1 MTSGLRFDHA
11 VLPNGLTVIGEHNP
25 RAVTTAVGYMVRAGA
40 RDETPDV
47 SGVSHFLEHMCF
59 KGNERYSADD
69 INRVFDE
76 LGADYNAY
84 TSEERTVYYGAVTAD
99 KGGRLLELLNELLEP
114 SLRQDDFEMEKK
126 VILEEIAMYQDRPA
140 QRLFES
146 ANQRYWNGHPLGNS
160 VLGSVESITALTRDA
175 MQVYFDRRYAPSN
188 VLLVLAGNY
197 DWDAMLAQAERRTAS
212 WRDYQVVRERP
223 AARPARGYEELV
235 DPKLTRQHVA
245 LYAPGVPVESP
256 QRFVPVVLANAIGDS
271 SGSRLYWELI
281 DKGLSDNAWLAH
293 ESGEGEGA
301 FVGYL
306 SVAPAKAEEV
316 LERYQQVLARAQDEG
331 LTPEEWRR
339 AQRKIATGLTF
350 RAETPLGRLM
360 SFGTAYQT
368 LGVYE
373 SVADVVAAVLST
385 PLEAGLE
392 LLRRRP
398 FDDAYV
404 LALGPG

>member
-1 MTSGLRFDHA
+1 RGGRRRARRPRHPRPGGAMTSGLRFDHA

-99 KGGRLLELLNELLEP
+99 KGGRLLELLTELLEP

-146 ANQRYWNGHPLGNS
+146 ASQRYWNGHPLGNS

-197 DWDAMLAQAERRTAS
+197 DWDAMLARPSAGPRAGATTRWFASGRRRARRAATRSSSTPSSPASTWRSTRRACRSRARSASCRSSWPTPSATPAAAASTGSWSTRACRTTPGWRTSRARGRAPSWATCRWRPPRPRRCSSATSRCWRARRTRAS
-212 WRDYQVVRERP
+212 RRRSG
-223 AARPARGYEELV
+223 AARNARSPPAS
-235 DPKLTRQHVA
+235 PS
-245 LYAPGVPVESP
+245 AP
-256 QRFVPVVLANAIGDS
+256 
-271 SGSRLYWELI
+271 
-281 DKGLSDNAWLAH
+281 
-293 ESGEGEGA
+293 
-301 FVGYL
+301 
-306 SVAPAKAEEV
+306 
-316 LERYQQVLARAQDEG
+316 
-331 LTPEEWRR
+331 
-339 AQRKIATGLTF
+339 
-350 RAETPLGRLM
+350 
-360 SFGTAYQT
+360 
-368 LGVYE
+368 
-373 SVADVVAAVLST
+373 
-385 PLEAGLE
+385 
-392 LLRRRP
+392 RRRWG
-398 FDDAYV
+398 A
-404 LALGPG
+404 